1 MRTRSTQLLVLV
13 DHFLFTAAVL
23 TTGIWYFYQKKI
35 WAGLFLIAFAAV
47 LLMEV
52 PRVFRDYRAGRLGE
66 LAINRSRGL
75 FSLICYILWAIV
87 VLAGAVLAVS
97 QKKYLLFIDAALAE
111 VYIAAYLPACIEDYK
126 AYRAENR

>member
-1 MRTRSTQLLVLV
+1 MRTRSVQLLVLV
-13 DHFLFTAAVL
+13 DYFSFTAAVL
-23 TTGIWYFYQKKI
+23 ATGIWYFYQKKT
-35 WAGLFLIAFAAV
+35 WVGFFLIAFAAV

-52 PRVFRDYRAGRLGE
+52 PRVFRDYRAGRLGK
-66 LAINRSRGL
+66 LADNRTRGL

-87 VLAGAVLAVS
+87 VLAGAVSAVS

-111 VYIAAYLPACIEDYK
+111 VSIAAYLPACIDDYK